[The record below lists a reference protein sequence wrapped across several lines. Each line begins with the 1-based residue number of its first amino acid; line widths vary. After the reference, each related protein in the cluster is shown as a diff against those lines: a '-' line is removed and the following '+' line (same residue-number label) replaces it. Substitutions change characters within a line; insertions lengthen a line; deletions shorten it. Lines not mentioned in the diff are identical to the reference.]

1 VLLFAFDLSGPHDIY
16 LGQFAQF
23 DLRPRVGH
31 IAGVRPALVGLIA
44 QMVGLFGHGGII
56 EQGPNRG
63 CAKLLSATSLGRLIL
78 AAVARSLARASPS
91 PSRIAAGLAA
101 RNRAIGTCAV
111 PCRREAP
118 LGSRKPRSR
127 GKSVVQLGP
136 WEQFCRHTGTSS
148 IQNRSDPRMTFQSTT
163 NLRERFSD
171 LRIVESCRAAPGIF
185 QPKNGLCVPRAGAVS
200 LCSAESEPPTV
211 LQLILR

>member
-1 VLLFAFDLSGPHDIY
+1 VLLFAFDLSSTHDIY

-44 QMVGLFGHGGII
+44 QIVGLFGHGGII
-56 EQGPNRG
+56 EQGRNRG
-63 CAKLLSATSLGRLIL
+63 CAKLLSATSLGRSYFGGCSSLFSQPVAFSDCSGSGSSQSRHWNVRRPLPPGGTARIKKAPQPGQVGRSARPMGTNF
-78 AAVARSLARASPS
+78 AATPELR
-91 PSRIAAGLAA
+91 
-101 RNRAIGTCAV
+101 
-111 PCRREAP
+111 
-118 LGSRKPRSR
+118 
-127 GKSVVQLGP
+127 
-136 WEQFCRHTGTSS
+136 QF
-148 IQNRSDPRMTFQSTT
+148 QNRSDPRMIIPKFYEFAGTVFW
-163 NLRERFSD
+163 LAD
-171 LRIVESCRAAPGIF
+171 LESCRAAPGIF